1 MKPNTYEII
10 QRCLEEGI
18 EMGYNRAF
26 KYLNGESLPSK
37 EVLLDNIQAAVMN
50 EICTYFKFEVKE

>member
-26 KYLNGESLPSK
+26 KYLERESFPSK
-37 EVLLDNIQAAVMN
+37 EVLLDNIQTAVMN
-50 EICTYFKFEVKE
+50 EICTYFKFEEL

>member
-26 KYLNGESLPSK
+26 KYLEGESFPSK

-50 EICTYFKFEVKE
+50 EICTYFKFEEL